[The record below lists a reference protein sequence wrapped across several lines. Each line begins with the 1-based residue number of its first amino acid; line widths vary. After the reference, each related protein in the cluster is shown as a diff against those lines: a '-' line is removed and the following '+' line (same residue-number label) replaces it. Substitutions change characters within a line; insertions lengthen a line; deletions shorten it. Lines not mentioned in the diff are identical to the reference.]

1 LRKKL
6 LIIIISLLL
15 VSAVYAASFSA
26 SRQNVE
32 MKIEGM
38 SCPLCP
44 LAVKRSLSRVK
55 GVKNVEVSY
64 DEQKALLSADE
75 STSDE
80 ALIKAVEKAGPYS
93 VTSIER
99 KPMGAPRD

>member
-1 LRKKL
+1 MRKKL
-6 LIIIISLLL
+6 LIIMIFLLL
-15 VSAVYAASFSA
+15 VSAVYTATFGSSE
-26 SRQNVE
+26 QNVE

-55 GVKNVEVSY
+55 GVKNVQVSF
-64 DEQKALLSADE
+64 DEQKALLSADV
-75 STSDE
+75 SVADE
-80 ALIKAVEKAGPYS
+80 ALIEAVEKAGPYS

-99 KPMGAPRD
+99 KPQDR